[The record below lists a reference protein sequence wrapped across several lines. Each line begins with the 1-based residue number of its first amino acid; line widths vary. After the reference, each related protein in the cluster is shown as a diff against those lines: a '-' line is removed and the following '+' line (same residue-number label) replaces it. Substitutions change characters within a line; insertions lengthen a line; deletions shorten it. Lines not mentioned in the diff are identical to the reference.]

1 MFHVQLV
8 ANKCAMNGN
17 ERLNDFIAG
26 FVSGEGCFFVTI
38 QSGHIYTPQV
48 LCGFSLKVRADDLE
62 LIRAIWH
69 ALDFAGNIHHI
80 SAKRYRYNWDSVRRH
95 DSVLLIV
102 RKLDELTNNIIPFFD
117 KYPLRGQKR
126 RNYEIWKEVVMMMER
141 GEHRT
146 AEGFERVLAL
156 KAEMNRY
163 QGQDE
168 EIEADTEDAEESSE

>member
-1 MFHVQLV
+1 MS
-8 ANKCAMNGN
+8 AD
-17 ERLNDFIAG
+17 EDLNNFIAG
-26 FVSGEGCFFVTI
+26 FVSGEGCFYVTV
-38 QSGHIYTPQV
+38 SSSSLKAH
-48 LCGFSLKVRADDLE
+48 CGFSIRVRADDLE
-62 LIRAIWH
+62 LIRTIWR

-80 SAKRYRYNWDSVRRH
+80 SAKRYRYNWDSIQRH
-95 DSVLLIV
+95 DAVMLIV

-126 RNYEIWKEVVMMMER
+126 RNYEIWRQVVMMMER

-146 AEGFERVLAL
+146 AEGLEKILAL

-168 EIEADTEDAEESSE
+168 EIEAYTEDAEESPE